1 MPPVV
6 GKEESES
13 LSQAHQQP
21 GLYLA
26 SWEPGRNQSGPRP
39 RPLEAEATYSQT
51 GRYREVLAGPVE
63 VTQYLVAELYS
74 PLDLTGVRG
83 HPKVRVT
90 HSTARTTVRKWLET
104 LDNIGKLKQET
115 HSSSFI

>member
-26 SWEPGRNQSGPRP
+26 PWEPGRNQSGPRP

>member
-1 MPPVV
+1 MPPIA
-6 GKEESES
+6 GKKESES
-13 LSQAHQQP
+13 PSQAHQQP
-21 GLYLA
+21 GLYPA
-26 SWEPGRNQSGPRP
+26 SREPGRNESGPRR
-39 RPLEAEATYSQT
+39 RPLEAEAPYSQT
-51 GRYREVLAGPVE
+51 GRYRQVLAGPVE
-63 VTQYLVAELYS
+63 VTQHLVAKLYS

-90 HSTARTTVRKWLET
+90 HSTARTTIRKWLEM

>member
-1 MPPVV
+1 M

-26 SWEPGRNQSGPRP
+26 PWEPGRNQSGPRP